1 MFLFFIHILPLKLC
15 NNYCVVYMTSTSVY
29 FSSFYFLIISIY
41 CQNNYG
47 KKNIYSIFPGKRKY
61 LKIMGLPRSAI
72 WKFQLSGTPSS
83 KDTLYRVKK
92 KENCSRKCAQCFSYC
107 RQQLKRVCRET
118 MRIESIF
125 VFTAVKDN

>member
-1 MFLFFIHILPLKLC
+1 MC

-29 FSSFYFLIISIY
+29 FSSFYFFIISIY

-92 KENCSRKCAQCFSYC
+92 KKIAQENAHSAF
-107 RQQLKRVCRET
+107 L
-118 MRIESIF
+118 
-125 VFTAVKDN
+125 TADNS